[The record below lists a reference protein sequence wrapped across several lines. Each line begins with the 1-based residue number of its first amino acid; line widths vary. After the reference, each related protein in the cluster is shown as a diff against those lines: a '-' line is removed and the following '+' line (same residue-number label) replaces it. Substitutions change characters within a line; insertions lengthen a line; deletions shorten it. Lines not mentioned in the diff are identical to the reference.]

1 MQALENFKAA
11 LTASD
16 LKVLQQC
23 LREAKQPVPVHALP
37 WYLGDAPEATGY
49 LVHEH
54 ANLLKSLRPDWTTL
68 PKGLC
73 WDTPEKTPPSR
84 NMALA
89 QLAEELRTQGQITGW
104 RDEKFS
110 FWLDEQAP
118 SDRRKEPD
126 PLRAEAFRM
135 ERAAFR
141 FFGLRSH
148 AVHINGFT
156 PDGRMWCARR
166 ALSKATDPGRLDNL
180 AAGGLAAD
188 ETILQCAVREL
199 GEEAGLAPSLAQH
212 IQRAGRITTAR
223 TEPEGWHDETLLVFN
238 LYVPEAVVP
247 HNTDGE
253 VSEFVCLTPAEVM
266 QRIQAADFSKDAAC
280 VIAQG
285 ILNDPVA

>member
-16 LKVLQQC
+16 LKVLQKC
-23 LREAKQPVPVHALP
+23 LEEAKQPVPVHAQP
-37 WYLGDAPEATGY
+37 WYLGDSLGATGY

-73 WDTPEKTPPSR
+73 WDTPEKTPASR

-118 SDRRKEPD
+118 SDRRTEPD

-156 PDGRMWCARR
+156 PEGFMWCGRR
-166 ALSKATDPGRLDNL
+166 SFSKATDPGMLDNL
-180 AAGGLAAD
+180 AAGGLPAG
-188 ETILQCAVREL
+188 ESLFLCGVREMH
-199 GEEAGLAPSLAQH
+199 EEAGLDAAMARQA
-212 IQRAGRITTAR
+212 IAGGQVETCREVR
-223 TEPEGWHDETLLVFN
+223 EGWHHENLWIYNLTLPTEFQPVN
-238 LYVPEAVVP
+238 Q
-247 HNTDGE
+247 DGE
-253 VSEFVCLTPAEVM
+253 VSEFLCLPPRQVV
-266 QRIQAADFSKDAAC
+266 QAIEAGSLTVDAGA
-280 VIAQG
+280 VIAFSV
-285 ILNDPVA
+285 LSSPL